1 MWREVAAAALVGLA
15 LSDGLLCI
23 FMGASF
29 AGAGRRLG
37 LGFLAGRTVGVLGLL
52 LAVGTVGAA
61 LLDGQRGLAL
71 AFAASS
77 IAVAVVIA
85 VSAARPSVL
94 SCCPERRSVSGLR
107 PRLAADGAGCAGDC
121 ASCGASHDGAGA
133 TTSRWSPS
141 AWLRRRFG
149 RDRPLLAGLALG
161 AVRGAT
167 PCLKVAILVPLLVVS
182 PPATVGLMA
191 LAYVA
196 TSSAYPVIGIL
207 AGDAVHTALG
217 GRRAVR
223 LAGAAG
229 VGLVGAWTLWR
240 LATAGC
246 ALWA

>member
-37 LGFLAGRTVGVLGLL
+37 MGFLAGRTLGVLALL
-52 LAVGTVGAA
+52 LAVGTLGAV

-71 AFAASS
+71 AFAVSS
-77 IAVAVVIA
+77 IAVAVLIA
-85 VSAARPSVL
+85 VSAARPSLL
-94 SCCPERRSVSGLR
+94 SCCPEGRSVQGRR

-121 ASCGASHDGAGA
+121 ASCGAERDVEGGSM
-133 TTSRWSPS
+133 SRWSLS
-141 AWLRRRFG
+141 VRLRRRLG
-149 RDRPLLAGLALG
+149 RDRPLLAGFALG
-161 AVRGAT
+161 AIRGAT

-182 PPATVGLMA
+182 PPVTVGLMS

-196 TSSAYPVIGIL
+196 TSSLYPVIGIL
-207 AGDAVHTALG
+207 AGDALHTALG

-223 LAGAAG
+223 LAGAVG

-246 ALWA
+246 SPWA